1 MNPDEVFR
9 SWMADFKAIVNDV
22 YELFSTRRTFRDVAE
37 IFKSNPRLRETGGHL
52 WDWMLLNY
60 VANVLMRIRR
70 LVDSQRGT
78 VSIKQLLHAIINEPT
93 VITRA
98 RRYAIHGPIESEH
111 LRKLVDDGFTK
122 VWVTN
127 SDTGHPET
135 DHVDPEIVKADLKA
149 LEDQL
154 EKVTQFANRTVAHK
168 TRVAPGDVT
177 YGELDGAFDAI
188 EKFLK
193 KYYVLLLG
201 GSLVQAEPTP
211 QFNTHEAFTFP
222 WIEPQGDER

>member
-1 MNPDEVFR
+1 MNEDEIFR
-9 SWMADFKAIVNDV
+9 SWMDDLKAITNDI

-37 IFKSNPRLRETGGHL
+37 IFKNNSRLAKTGGHL

-70 LVDSQRGT
+70 LVDSQHGT
-78 VSIKQLLHAIINEPT
+78 VSLKQMMHAIIKRPA
-93 VITRA
+93 VITRG
-98 RRYAIHGPIESEH
+98 RRYAIHGAIESEH

-122 VWVTN
+122 TWVTTP
-127 SDTGHPET
+127 DAAHPEN

-154 EKVTQFANRTVAHK
+154 DKVTEFANRTVAHK

-177 YGELDGAFDAI
+177 YGELDAAFDAI
-188 EKFLK
+188 EGFLK

-201 GSLVQAEPTP
+201 GSLMQAEPTP

-222 WIEPQGDER
+222 WIEPRKDER